1 MTSILKVSEIQ
12 DPTNSNTALTID
24 ANGNVNIPG
33 HVVQVV
39 QGLKTDSAST
49 TSTTFTNA
57 GLSAS
62 ITPSSS
68 SNKILI
74 QVNTVIGQ
82 SNFIKRVYLK
92 LTGGNTATYIGDAGT
107 GVEAAVSVTTRVSGD
122 SYGMMPTSM
131 QYLDSPAT
139 TSAITYQVQWRVE
152 ADTGYMNRPA
162 TLDAQGANNASTIV
176 LMEIA
181 Q

>member
-1 MTSILKVSEIQ
+1 MALSKITNDGVATSGLPAGSV
-12 DPTNSNTALTID
+12 L
-24 ANGNVNIPG
+24 
-33 HVVQVV
+33 QVV

-49 TSTTFTNA
+49 TSTSFTNA

-62 ITPSSS
+62 ITPSSTS
-68 SNKILI
+68 SKILI
-74 QVNTVIGQ
+74 IVNTVIGQ
-82 SNFIKRVYLK
+82 SNFQKRVHLK

-107 GVEAAVSVTTRVSGD
+107 GVESAVTVVSRVTD
-122 SYGMMPTSM
+122 AYGMMPTSM

-152 ADTGYMNRPA
+152 SDTGYMNKPA
-162 TLDAQGANNASTIV
+162 TLDAQGANTASTIV

-181 Q
+181 G

>member
-1 MTSILKVSEIQ
+1 MSTLYVDTITEKTSG
-12 DPTNSNTALTID
+12 
-24 ANGNVNIPG
+24 NGVQIADLVPAAG
-33 HVVQVV
+33 SVVQVV

-49 TSTTFTNA
+49 TSISFVNS
-57 GLSAS
+57 GLAAS

-68 SNKILI
+68 SSKILI
-74 QVNTVIGQ
+74 QVTTVLGPYNQ
-82 SNFIKRVYLK
+82 KRTHLK

-107 GVEAAVSVTTRVSGD
+107 GVESAVSTRIND
-122 SYGMMPTSM
+122 SDAYKMVPASM

-139 TSAITYQVQWRVE
+139 TSAITYNVQWRVE
-152 ADTGYMNRPA
+152 SDTAYMNRPG
-162 TLDAQGANNASTIV
+162 TLDANGANTASTII

>member
-1 MTSILKVSEIQ
+1 MASTLTVDNIVGATSSDKIH
-12 DPTNSNTALTID
+12 
-24 ANGNVNIPG
+24 IPG

-39 QGLKTDSAST
+39 QGLKTDSVST
-49 TSTTFTNA
+49 NSTSFTNT

-82 SNFIKRVYLK
+82 SNFVKRVHLK

-107 GVEAAVSVTTRVSGD
+107 GVESAVSVVTRVSGD

-131 QYLDSPAT
+131 QYLDSPST

-152 ADTGYMNRPA
+152 SDTAYMNRPY
-162 TLDAQGANNASTIV
+162 TLDAQGANTASTIV

>member
-1 MTSILKVSEIQ
+1 MASTLTVDNIVGATSA
-12 DPTNSNTALTID
+12 SNIH
-24 ANGNVNIPG
+24 IPG
-33 HVVQVV
+33 HVIQVV
-39 QGLKTDSAST
+39 QSLKTDSVDTAST
-49 TSTTFTNA
+49 SFTNT
-57 GLSAS
+57 GLSAL

-82 SNFIKRVYLK
+82 SSFVKRVHLK
-92 LTGGNTATYIGDAGT
+92 LTGGNTASYIGDAGT
-107 GVEAAVSVTTRVSGD
+107 GVESAVSIRTSVND
-122 SYGMMPTSM
+122 AYGMMPVSM

-139 TSAITYQVQWRVE
+139 TSAITYNVQWRVE
-152 ADTGYMNRPA
+152 SNTAYMNRPA
-162 TLDAQGANNASTIV
+162 TLDANGANTASTIV

>member
-1 MTSILKVSEIQ
+1 MASTLTVDNIVGATSSDKIH
-12 DPTNSNTALTID
+12 
-24 ANGNVNIPG
+24 IPG

-39 QGLKTDSAST
+39 QGLKTDSVST
-49 TSTTFTNA
+49 NSTSFTNT

-82 SNFIKRVYLK
+82 SNFIKRVHLK

-107 GVEAAVSVTTRVSGD
+107 GVESAVSVVTRVSGD

-131 QYLDSPAT
+131 QYLDSPST

-152 ADTGYMNRPA
+152 SDTAYMNRPY
-162 TLDAQGANNASTIV
+162 TLDAQGANTASTIV

>member
-1 MTSILKVSEIQ
+1 MASTLTVDNIVGATSSDKIH
-12 DPTNSNTALTID
+12 
-24 ANGNVNIPG
+24 IPG

-49 TSTTFTNA
+49 NSTSFTNT

-82 SNFIKRVYLK
+82 SNFIKRVHLK

-107 GVEAAVSVTTRVSGD
+107 GVESAVSVVTRVSGD

-131 QYLDSPAT
+131 QYLDSPST

-152 ADTGYMNRPA
+152 SDTAYMNRPY
-162 TLDAQGANNASTIV
+162 TLDAQGANTASTIV

>member
-1 MTSILKVSEIQ
+1 M
-12 DPTNSNTALTID
+12 ALTKIAD
-24 ANGNVNIPG
+24 GGMPAGSVL
-33 HVVQVV
+33 QVV

-49 TSTTFTNA
+49 TSTSFTNT

-62 ITPSSS
+62 ITPSSTS
-68 SNKILI
+68 SKILI
-74 QVNTVIGQ
+74 IVNTVIGQ
-82 SNFIKRVYLK
+82 SNFQKRVHLK

-107 GVEAAVSVTTRVSGD
+107 GVESAVTVVSRVTD
-122 SYGMMPTSM
+122 AYGMMPTSM

-152 ADTGYMNRPA
+152 SDTGYMNRPA
-162 TLDAQGANNASTIV
+162 TLDAGGANTASTIV

-181 Q
+181 G

>member
-1 MTSILKVSEIQ
+1 MSTLYV
-12 DPTNSNTALTID
+12 DTITEKTTG
-24 ANGNVNIPG
+24 NGVQIPG

-39 QGLKTDSAST
+39 QSVKTDSTST
-49 TSTTFTNA
+49 TSTSFTNA

-62 ITPSSS
+62 ITPSSN

-82 SNFIKRVYLK
+82 SNFQKRVHLK
-92 LTGGNTATYIGDAGT
+92 LTGGNTASYIGDAGT
-107 GVEAAVSVTTRVSGD
+107 GVESAISVVSRVND
-122 SYGMMPTSM
+122 AYAMMPVSM

-139 TSAITYQVQWRVE
+139 TSAITYQVQWQVE
-152 ADTGYMNRPA
+152 SDTAYMNRPA
-162 TLDAQGANNASTIV
+162 TLDANGANTASTIT